1 MNRPR
6 LRNVP
11 RGSLLSTEVTRG
23 KNSNQRSK
31 IFSYRRV
38 IEKKQNRILFSFFP
52 VFSQSLPR
60 LMEKCYTSSGKIFP
74 LDVLALTLCTENQQV
89 QVRLK
94 RKTSTSEG
102 KIFFRQTCNN
112 FPSDVVFKNYKYF
125 LDFTPQKFFLF
136 DFSLNHGILSIFCAT
151 KKKK

>member
-60 LMEKCYTSSGKIFP
+60 LMENCYTSSGKIFP

-94 RKTSTSEG
+94 RK
-102 KIFFRQTCNN
+102 IFFRQTCNN

-125 LDFTPQKFFLF
+125 LDFTPQKFFF
-136 DFSLNHGILSIFCAT
+136 IDFLLNHGILSIFCAT

>member
-11 RGSLLSTEVTRG
+11 RGSLLSTEVNRG

-60 LMEKCYTSSGKIFP
+60 LMENCYTSSGKIFP
-74 LDVLALTLCTENQQV
+74 LDVLALTLCTKNQQV

-94 RKTSTSEG
+94 RKQVRLKE
-102 KIFFRQTCNN
+102 
-112 FPSDVVFKNYKYF
+112 KYF
-125 LDFTPQKFFLF
+125 SARRVTIFHQTWSLKITSIFWTLPHKKFFYLI
-136 DFSLNHGILSIFCAT
+136 SRSIMAF
-151 KKKK
+151 